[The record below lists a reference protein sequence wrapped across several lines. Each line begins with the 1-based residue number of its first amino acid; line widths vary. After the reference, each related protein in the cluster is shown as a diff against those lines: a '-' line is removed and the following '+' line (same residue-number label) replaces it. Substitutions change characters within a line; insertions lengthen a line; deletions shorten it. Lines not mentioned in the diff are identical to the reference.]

1 MEATKTKFQV
11 LLTEIERLLEDF
23 KNAYPKSYG
32 AMILRRIPV
41 FMLIMAVLWTIFI
54 LYSRYNELVDNAW
67 IALVI
72 LIYLFFK
79 CYRKTTPADSAPLE
93 QKIQDAKDEF
103 GEYPDVLDY
112 LEKTAGEIAAEKAR
126 KKHINI
132 VVKRIFGGVI
142 TVAAVITAFQVFN
155 AYSILSHNISDN
167 AYGIV
172 SDRMLFSWHSNDIFY
187 RVLECEPDDDTFLSL
202 QPLKTQVSDTIYLLP
217 QNYSMSYTESSTK
230 EVMLGG
236 ITPFMRTPNIALW
249 DYPYENEKL
258 FLVTITDLN
267 GNPVPKCPDFLH
279 RSYHEYS
286 TIPVHSETEKLR
298 LLYYLQE
305 NQDSLRFVVEEL

>member
-32 AMILRRIPV
+32 AMILQRTPV

-79 CYRKTTPADSAPLE
+79 CYKKTTPADSAQLE

-132 VVKRIFGGVI
+132 AVKRIFGGVI

-155 AYSILSHNISDN
+155 AYSILSHHKSDE
-167 AYGIV
+167 AYGLV
-172 SDRMLFSWHSNDIFY
+172 SDRMLFSWSSNDIFY
-187 RVLECEPDDDTFLSL
+187 RVLECEPNDETFLSL

-217 QNYSMSYTESSTK
+217 QKYSMIYSK
-230 EVMLGG
+230 EANMLGE
-236 ITPFMRTPNIALW
+236 IKPFMQTPNIALW
-249 DYPYENEKL
+249 DYPYEKL

-267 GNPVPKCPDFLH
+267 GNPVPKCPDFLL
-279 RSYHEYS
+279 RSYYAYS

-305 NQDSLRFVVEEL
+305 NQESLRFVVEEL